1 MPTSL
6 APKRRRSQPK
16 AGRPGMPKGYGLLGP
31 RSGSGLMPWPEAA
44 GRLAE
49 ARNYWIGTVR
59 ADGRPHAMP
68 VWGIWLNERLLFSTG
83 RTSQKGR
90 NLAHDPRVVVH
101 LESGDEVVI
110 LEGVAEALTDPD
122 WLAQFAEAYDA
133 KYHVRPDLSD
143 QQNVTYAVRPQ
154 VAFGWLEKDFPGGA
168 TRWKF

>member
-1 MPTSL
+1 MPWSL
-6 APKRRRSQPK
+6 A
-16 AGRPGMPKGYGLLGP
+16 
-31 RSGSGLMPWPEAA
+31 AA
-44 GRLAE
+44 QLTE

-68 VWGIWLNERLLFSTG
+68 VWGVWLEGRLFFSTG

-90 NLAHDPRVVVH
+90 NLARDPRVVVH

-110 LEGVAEALTDPD
+110 LEGVADVVTDLDQLTR
-122 WLAQFAEAYDA
+122 FADAYEV
-133 KYHVRPDLSD
+133 KYHFRPDITD
-143 QQNVTYAVRPQ
+143 QQNVTYGVHPQ